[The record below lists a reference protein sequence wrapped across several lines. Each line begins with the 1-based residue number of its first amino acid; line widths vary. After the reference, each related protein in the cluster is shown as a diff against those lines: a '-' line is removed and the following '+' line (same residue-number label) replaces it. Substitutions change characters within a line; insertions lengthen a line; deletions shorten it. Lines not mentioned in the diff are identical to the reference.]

1 MQPSTAL
8 IANPEAFNELTT
20 TQVVGERVIS
30 TDPSVKRTMNFACGI
45 IAKIKNASDA
55 RQMEMDLDSAC
66 HVGETAPFFIPLYV
80 EKEQGSHTGVIL
92 ADGAGLPNG
101 MEDIPIHEFEGMRI
115 VLMKDLDPA
124 EAGHATHEEFTSKRL
139 FGRGRETI
147 DQCKIKCVPVR
158 KWYFSD
164 TMILVKTHMVQ
175 PQLPGRPDLTPG
187 FQPGQFVWTV
197 SIATDINREVF
208 KVVDT
213 GDNDPVLI
221 KPFPP
226 PGVILGPTHPDYEM
240 FKQAHYVA
248 GSDVDKY
255 PSSDANTGLLSRLA
269 SWCSHRAV
277 SGVAK
282 GR

>member
-30 TDPSVKRTMNFACGI
+30 TDPSVKRTMNFAGGI

-124 EAGHATHEEFTSKRL
+124 EDGYSTHGEFTSRRM
-139 FGRGRETI
+139 FGRGKETV
-147 DQCKIKCVPVR
+147 DQCKIKCVPMR

-164 TMILVKTHMVQ
+164 TMILVKTHLTQ
-175 PQLPGRPDLTPG
+175 PQLPGKPDLQALFEPG
-187 FQPGQFVWTV
+187 KFIWTV
-197 SIATDINREVF
+197 SIAKNINTEVF
-208 KVVDT
+208 KVVVS

-221 KPFPP
+221 NPFPP
-226 PGVILGPTHPDYEM
+226 LGKILKATDPEAIM
-240 FKQAHYVA
+240 LKKAHYHL
-248 GSDVDKY
+248 GS
-255 PSSDANTGLLSRLA
+255 ARLG
-269 SWCSHRAV
+269 
-277 SGVAK
+277 GVAT
-282 GR
+282 GRLMLLATFVVIAAILARAYARPP

>member
-8 IANPEAFNELTT
+8 IANPESFNELTT

-30 TDPSVKRTMNFACGI
+30 TDPSVKRTMNLAGGI

-66 HVGETAPFFIPLYV
+66 HVGYEMETAPFFIPLYV

-124 EAGHATHEEFTSKRL
+124 EAGYTTHGEFTRRRL
-139 FGRGRETI
+139 FGRGKETV
-147 DQCKIKCVPVR
+147 DQCGIECVPIR
-158 KWYFSD
+158 KWYFDD
-164 TMILVKTHMVQ
+164 TMILVKTHLTQ
-175 PQLPGRPDLTPG
+175 PQLPGKPDLNALFEPG
-187 FQPGQFVWTV
+187 KFIWTV
-197 SIATDINREVF
+197 SIAKNINTEVF
-208 KVVDT
+208 KVVVS

-255 PSSDANTGLLSRLA
+255 PSSDANTG
-269 SWCSHRAV
+269 
-277 SGVAK
+277 
-282 GR
+282 

>member
-30 TDPSVKRTMNFACGI
+30 TDPSVKRTMNFAGGI

-124 EAGHATHEEFTSKRL
+124 EDGYSTHGEFTSRRM
-139 FGRGRETI
+139 FGRGKETV
-147 DQCKIKCVPVR
+147 DQCKIECVPMR

-164 TMILVKTHMVQ
+164 TMILVKTH
-175 PQLPGRPDLTPG
+175 LT
-187 FQPGQFVWTV
+187 QH
-197 SIATDINREVF
+197 A
-208 KVVDT
+208 
-213 GDNDPVLI
+213 
-221 KPFPP
+221 
-226 PGVILGPTHPDYEM
+226 
-240 FKQAHYVA
+240 
-248 GSDVDKY
+248 
-255 PSSDANTGLLSRLA
+255 
-269 SWCSHRAV
+269 
-277 SGVAK
+277 
-282 GR
+282 